1 MKRKAIAV
9 ILAAGMVF
17 SMAACG
23 TSTSGSADSTGSTVS
38 AEETSTIG
46 TSFVDERSGKEDYD
60 TFDEVIG
67 YLQENEG
74 YSYISVAGHDGY
86 VLAITNTT
94 YAWDEK
100 TNASTDVYL
109 YGHVGYVGNKV
120 INIGHISTGGTANP
134 VRCSDDGILYNCN
147 NKSYG
152 EMKFDDADAIF
163 FTKKIDIAFDDSGKA
178 TLSGYTSEDG
188 NPDNESKDIGISTEE
203 EFSALFEGI
212 EEISPI
218 NFKLIEHASYDEVIS
233 QLPAEGGYAYVKLD
247 GYDGDILA
255 ASDMV
260 YDWDNGVKASC
271 NVYFYAMVN
280 DKAVLIGDAITGG
293 TANPVKCS
301 EDGTL
306 YVCNNHQYN
315 EVKVHQ
321 DKDGN
326 YRLYYAKSAGDEN
339 AEGSFSGFISADA
352 AAETVTLDELQ
363 TLFDAIGN
371 VAPINF
377 KSANA

>member
-9 ILAAGMVF
+9 ILAAGMFF
-17 SMAACG
+17 SMTACG
-23 TSTSGSADSTGSTVS
+23 TGTSGSADNTRSTVS

-152 EMKFDDADAIF
+152 EMKFDDADVLF

-188 NPDNESKDIGISTEE
+188 NPDNESTDQIYSWDDGVNA
-203 EFSALFEGI
+203 SAE
-212 EEISPI
+212 
-218 NFKLIEHASYDEVIS
+218 
-233 QLPAEGGYAYVKLD
+233 
-247 GYDGDILA
+247 
-255 ASDMV
+255 
-260 YDWDNGVKASC
+260 
-271 NVYFYAMVN
+271 VYFYAMVDN
-280 DKAVLIGDAITGG
+280 KAVLIGDAVTGG

-326 YRLYYAKSAGDEN
+326 YRLYYAKSVGDEN

-352 AAETVTLDELQ
+352 EAQTVTLDELQ
-363 TLFDAIGN
+363 KLFDGIGN